1 MQLTENKLYR
11 KCQAANFKKS
21 RNLPKARALPW
32 RVKSFCCP
40 SLCNR
45 KMQMQLRKSIKT
57 TLFEDFALRLPGP
70 EHSLA
75 TIQFRSA
82 RRAAVSWASRGMSSP
97 MRYLLK
103 LRSPSG
109 ILDVSNWQNMLLKIR
124 GGSIVGS
131 TVEAHAISRVSRIL
145 LWRFLDYR
153 RIPTAV
159 LLVLWRKKKR
169 EVALDVIAF

>member
-1 MQLTENKLYR
+1 MRICQMQLTENKLYR

-57 TLFEDFALRLPGP
+57 TLFEDFALLRLPGP

-75 TIQFRSA
+75 TIQFRAARGCFLSFTRDELTYEISA
-82 RRAAVSWASRGMSSP
+82 QAAQPKWNFRR
-97 MRYLLK
+97 LK
-103 LRSPSG
+103 LAKYAA
-109 ILDVSNWQNMLLKIR
+109 QN
-124 GGSIVGS
+124 
-131 TVEAHAISRVSRIL
+131 SRRFNSRQ
-145 LWRFLDYR
+145 YS
-153 RIPTAV
+153 
-159 LLVLWRKKKR
+159 
-169 EVALDVIAF
+169 